1 MIPKQIFQTWK
12 TKTQLSPLMLEA
24 VQSVKQLNPEYSY
37 TLFDDFDCET
47 MLQSLSTHDPRF
59 LQAYLRL
66 KPGAFRADLWRYIM
80 LYYYG
85 GVYLDVDFHAYVPLR
100 ELIEPT
106 DDLVSAK
113 DRPQAGIYQAFL
125 ACRPHHPAIWRVI
138 ELTLDNILHQR
149 PYHDKLAVTGPIA
162 CGMGFNLYR
171 GLPPLASFVPGEN
184 DMGHSGERLRLYD
197 FNGEDVID
205 LNGRKIFH
213 GKYDG
218 FVVENGPH
226 EHYTTLKSY
235 FVEDPPT
242 PSASSTVVLPLP
254 SAPQP
259 SPFITSQTHQESQPA
274 HQGTQLTLNGTQ
286 ELLPFLSPDMLQRF
300 PLLQAFAPESKKQET
315 ADDFALAIVLCWV
328 LVWWGIFLFFMNVVT
343 RTTRITQKK
352 KAASSV
358 LYHD

>member
-1 MIPKQIFQTWK
+1 MIPLQIFQTWK
-12 TKTQLSPLMLEA
+12 TKTHLSPLMLEA
-24 VQSVKQLNPEYSY
+24 VQSVKQMNPEYSY

-59 LQAYLRL
+59 LQAYFRL

-125 ACRPHHPAIWRVI
+125 ACRPHHPAMWRVI

-171 GLPPLASFVPGEN
+171 GQAPLASFIAGEN
-184 DMGHSGERLRLYD
+184 AMGPDGAILRLYD

-205 LNGRKIFH
+205 LDGRKIFH

-226 EHYTTLKSY
+226 EHYTTMQNY
-235 FVEDPPT
+235 FLDPPPPT
-242 PSASSTVVLPLP
+242 PSLSVTAT
-254 SAPQP
+254 P
-259 SPFITSQTHQESQPA
+259 SPFITSQTSKESQPA
-274 HQGTQLTLNGTQ
+274 HQGTELTLNGSR
-286 ELLPFLSPDMLQRF
+286 EMLPFLSPDILQRF
-300 PLLQAFAPESKKQET
+300 PLLQAFTREEKKSEKT
-315 ADDFALAIVLCWV
+315 TDDFALAFILCWV
-328 LVWWGIFLFFMNVVT
+328 LVWWGIFLFFMNFMTGVT
-343 RTTRITQKK
+343 RPTQKK
-352 KAASSV
+352 TATTLSS
-358 LYHD
+358 